1 MAYNA
6 TYHFYAGFHLNS
18 LNIFH
23 CVYCGSY
30 LGKRQVAFAFF
41 RQSKKKEKKTKVKQ
55 LSESV
60 SLSHVRTNTKA
71 VFMPVKIDNNYLN
84 SKTGNGPMIHSGEN
98 DNWSISR

>member
-1 MAYNA
+1 MYIVDPIWEK
-6 TYHFYAGFHLNS
+6 GKWLS
-18 LNIFH
+18 LF
-23 CVYCGSY
+23 
-30 LGKRQVAFAFF
+30 FAN
-41 RQSKKKEKKTKVKQ
+41 RKKKKKTKVKQ